1 MSSQEFDKQI
11 IRLLDGFSLGKTI
24 SETALMEFRTIASKF
39 EIDVVEKTVTKFLDG
54 SLDRDHRFPP
64 TVPEFANI
72 LREKKGKGT
81 FYPGVGYLECV
92 N

>member
-1 MSSQEFDKQI
+1 MSSKEHSKQI
-11 IRLLDGFSLGKTI
+11 IRLLDGFSLGKAV
-24 SETALMEFRTIASKF
+24 SETALMEFCAVASKF
-39 EIDVVEKTVTKFLDG
+39 EIGVVENTVTKFLDG